1 MTDTQI
7 QEAINAFRDN
17 IPTHFRYPS
26 IQEYQFT
33 PEDYEIIRSA
43 IKSYPNSK
51 SIKGYGMREFIG
63 ELARDRVNEEGI
75 GLPILSWD

>member
-17 IPTHFRYPS
+17 IPNHFRYPS

-43 IKSYPNSK
+43 IKSYPNSV
-51 SIKGYGMREFIG
+51 SLKGYGIREFIG
-63 ELARDRVNEEGI
+63 ELARDRVNEKGDA
-75 GLPILSWD
+75 LPILSRD

>member
-1 MTDTQI
+1 MTDAQI
-7 QEAINAFRDN
+7 QEAINAFKAN

-43 IKSYPNSK
+43 IKSYPNSE
-51 SIKGYGMREFIG
+51 SLKGYGIRKFIG
-63 ELARDRVNEEGI
+63 ELARDRVNEKGDA
-75 GLPILSWD
+75 LPILYWD

>member
-7 QEAINAFRDN
+7 QEVIKAFKAN
-17 IPTHFRYPS
+17 IPTHLRYRS

-33 PEDYEIIRSA
+33 AEDYEIIRSA
-43 IKSYPNSK
+43 YPNSE
-51 SIKGYGMREFIG
+51 SLKGYGIREFIG
-63 ELARDRVNEEGI
+63 ELARDRVNEKGD

>member
-7 QEAINAFRDN
+7 QEVIKAFKAN

-33 PEDYEIIRSA
+33 TEDYEIIRSA
-43 IKSYPNSK
+43 IKSYPNSE
-51 SIKGYGMREFIG
+51 SLKGYGIREFIG
-63 ELARDRVNEEGI
+63 ELARDRVNEKGD
-75 GLPILSWD
+75 GLPILEWD

>member
-7 QEAINAFRDN
+7 QEVIKAFKAN
-17 IPTHFRYPS
+17 IPTHLRYRS

-33 PEDYEIIRSA
+33 AEDYEIIRSA
-43 IKSYPNSK
+43 YPNSE
-51 SIKGYGMREFIG
+51 SLKGYSIREFIG
-63 ELARDRVNEEGI
+63 ELARDRVNEKGD

>member
-1 MTDTQI
+1 MTDAQI
-7 QEAINAFRDN
+7 QEAINAFRAN

-43 IKSYPNSK
+43 IKSYSDSA

-63 ELARDRVNEEGI
+63 ELARDRVNEKGDA
-75 GLPILSWD
+75 LPILSWD

>member
-7 QEAINAFRDN
+7 QEVIKAFKAN

-33 PEDYEIIRSA
+33 AEDYEIIRSA
-43 IKSYPNSK
+43 IKSYPNSV
-51 SIKGYGMREFIG
+51 SLKGYGIREFIG
-63 ELARDRVNEEGI
+63 ELARDGVNEKRK
-75 GLPILSWD
+75 GLPILEW